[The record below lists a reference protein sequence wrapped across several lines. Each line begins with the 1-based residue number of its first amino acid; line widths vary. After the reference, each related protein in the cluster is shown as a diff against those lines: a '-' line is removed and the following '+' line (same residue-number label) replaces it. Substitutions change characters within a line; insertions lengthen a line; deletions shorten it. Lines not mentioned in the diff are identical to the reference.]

1 MFTIFLFNY
10 KIMDMKVKFTTLS
23 TILLLFILMA
33 CGGGH
38 RNIYPPSSIL
48 KNYRLTGYASWYGP
62 KFNGRRT
69 ASGEIFDMNKLT
81 AAHNTLPF
89 GTIVRVTNLR
99 NGKSVVVKINDRG
112 PFKKNRVIDL
122 SYKAAKK
129 IGMIRDGTAPVK
141 ITILKLG
148 RGRRK

>member
-1 MFTIFLFNY
+1 MFMRKLALI
-10 KIMDMKVKFTTLS
+10 S
-23 TILLLFILMA
+23 LLLFFLFILIS
-33 CGGGH
+33 CGGGN
-38 RNIYPPSSIL
+38 RNIYPP
-48 KNYRLTGYASWYGP
+48 KNTLQEYRLTGYASWYGP

-69 ASGEIFDMNKLT
+69 ASGEIFDMNKMT

-89 GTIVRVTNLR
+89 GTIVRVTNIR

-129 IGMIRDGTAPVK
+129 LGMIKMGTAPVK

-148 RGRRK
+148 DGKRK